1 MQLNIY
7 SISHPIIQLLSNKTT
22 IKNKNNILSS
32 CYYKNIG
39 LLLMYEILRKYI
51 KIQNVYIKSLYS
63 TKELKLISY
72 DEKYL
77 IFTDI
82 SNNYEMISGIKTLIP
97 NIDIININYI
107 NITNEQNPTKE
118 IEKVSANTQIFIL
131 EEQLKNI
138 NIISIIKYI
147 TLIYQIPINQINIAC
162 IRSDQTILKQ
172 LGNIYPKVKVYT
184 TQILYT
190 R

>member
-7 SISHPIIQLLSNKTT
+7 SISHPIIQLLSNTT
-22 IKNKNNILSS
+22 TVKNKNHILSS
-32 CYYKNIG
+32 YYYKNLG

-63 TKELKLISY
+63 IKELKLINY
-72 DEKYL
+72 DEQYL
-77 IFTDI
+77 VFTDI
-82 SNNYEMISGIKTLIP
+82 SSNYEMLSGIKTLIP
-97 NIDIININYI
+97 NIDIININYT
-107 NITNEQNPTKE
+107 NIKNENKRIKE
-118 IEKVSANTQIFIL
+118 LETIRINTQIFIL

-138 NIISIIKYI
+138 NVISIIKYL
-147 TLIYQIPINQINIAC
+147 TLVYKIPINNINIAC
-162 IRSDQTILKQ
+162 IKSEQRILKQ
-172 LGNIYPKVKVYT
+172 LGNIYPEVKVYT

>member
-7 SISHPIIQLLSNKTT
+7 SISHPIIQLLSNT
-22 IKNKNNILSS
+22 ITVKNKNNIL
-32 CYYKNIG
+32 YYYNYKNLG

-63 TKELKLISY
+63 TKELKLINY
-72 DEKYL
+72 NEKYL
-77 IFTDI
+77 ILSDI

-107 NITNEQNPTKE
+107 NIKNEQKTIQD
-118 IEKVSANTQIFIL
+118 IEKVNANTQIFIL
-131 EEQLKNI
+131 EEQLKNV
-138 NIISIIKYI
+138 NVISIIKYL
-147 TLIYQIPINQINIAC
+147 TLMHQIPINHINIAC
-162 IRSDQTILKQ
+162 IKSEQKILKQ
-172 LGNIYPKVKVYT
+172 IGSIYPKVKVYT